1 MIDVIELR
9 DLRCEVIIGLLEHER
24 ENLQPI
30 AIDMDIRRSFESAA
44 HSDDVAHTT
53 NYALLISL
61 AERVAVEGKFLLLE
75 TLVTRIAQ
83 AILDFDAE
91 IDAVTVAVRKLE
103 PPVPETIATVGVR
116 TTLTR

>member
-9 DLRCEVIIGLLEHER
+9 DLRCEVIVGLLEHER

-30 AIDMDIRRSFESAA
+30 SIDIDIRRSFERAA
-44 HSDDVAHTT
+44 QSDDVTNTT
-53 NYALLISL
+53 NYALIITM
-61 AERVAVEGKFLLLE
+61 AEKIAREGQFLLLE
-75 TLVTRIAQ
+75 TLVSRVAQ

-91 IDAVTVAVRKLE
+91 VDAVTVAVRKLV
-103 PPVPETIATVGVR
+103 PPVPENIASVGVR